1 MDRISSIELAMK
13 NEQFEKEF
21 YLGQAR
27 RTRNTVARVLFESL
41 AADEDEHKRR
51 LAALYETLKCDGAW
65 PESVPLEVAGTDVRQ
80 RLDSVAR
87 NEALAAAHDVDDM
100 AALRKAESF
109 ETTGVALYS
118 KLSAACSNPQEASFF
133 RLLSGIEREHLMSI
147 RDSIS
152 YLEDPSG
159 WLSANGRAGLDGA

>member
-1 MDRISSIELAMK
+1 MDRMSSIELAMK

-27 RTRNTVARVLFESL
+27 RTRNTVARILFDAL

-51 LAALYETLKCDGAW
+51 LAALYETLKRDGSW

-87 NEALAAAHDVDDM
+87 DETEAAAHDVDDM
-100 AALRKAESF
+100 TALRKAESF
-109 ETTGVALYS
+109 EAAGVELYS
-118 KLSAACSNPQEASFF
+118 NLSAACSNLQEASFF
-133 RLLSGIEREHLMSI
+133 RFLSGIEREHLMSV
-147 RDSIS
+147 RESIF
-152 YLEDPSG
+152 YLEDPNG
-159 WLSANGRAGLDGA
+159 WLSAKERAGLDGA